1 MLLLLATTLVW
12 AFLVAINFYGARL
25 LFQQPQL
32 LKKLGQLLLL
42 HGPVVLLHFVLKHQ
56 PGAASY
62 AAVPLLSSSL
72 FLPLMLAGLP
82 SKADPKPLLSSPLF
96 PDFSSGSLSATAL
109 FFTWLCPAFVSLAQ
123 ALTLFK

>member
-42 HGPVVLLHFVLKHQ
+42 HGPVVLLHLVLKHQ
-56 PGAASY
+56 PGATSY

-72 FLPLMLAGLP
+72 FLLLMLAGLP
-82 SKADPKPLLSSPLF
+82 SKVGPKPLSASSLSPSFLPGN
-96 PDFSSGSLSATAL
+96 SSATAV